1 MDRSLLEE
9 VIAAYWLRVAGGGWW
24 WVVRCG
30 KCIESSIG
38 AEERVPASFR
48 FKFQK
53 MSRGGVDLPP
63 GGVWIYCDPSR
74 KVKLKGLR

>member
-9 VIAAYWLRVAGGGWW
+9 VIAAYWLWVAGGGWW

-48 FKFQK
+48 FKLENVTWGCGPT
-53 MSRGGVDLPP
+53 SGGGVDLP
-63 GGVWIYCDPSR
+63 
-74 KVKLKGLR
+74 